1 MDQKTSGLF
10 FGLLRSAVSG
20 EKLEDEILKGYCEE
34 LFEPLYKLSS
44 EHDISHLF
52 LLGLK
57 QNGLINENDPR
68 LDKVIFKAVFRY
80 EKLKYDYDNV
90 CQALEE
96 AKIPFI
102 PLKGAIMR
110 EYYPEPWMRTSCDID
125 ILVKNEDLDKAIDCL
140 CKNLGFEKRGRSTHD
155 VGLISPAQTGV
166 ELHFDLVEEDC
177 ANNAIETLNM
187 VWDVSIPEENC
198 LYRHR
203 TKDEFFYFYH
213 IAHMAKHFEN
223 GGCGIRPFIDLWILD
238 RSEDKSKPNEFLLKS
253 DLQKFADAAL
263 NLSRVWFEAKEA
275 DELSLQMQDFLLKG
289 GIYGTT
295 TNRVAVS
302 QNKKGG
308 RLSYL
313 VSRIF
318 APKEKLQR
326 YYPILEKHP
335 ILLPVMQVRR
345 WFMLLN
351 PKIAKMA
358 KSELSANKTLDGE
371 KAKEM
376 KNFLNEVGL
385 K

>member
-1 MDQKTSGLF
+1 
-10 FGLLRSAVSG
+10 
-20 EKLEDEILKGYCEE
+20 
-34 LFEPLYKLSS
+34 
-44 EHDISHLF
+44 
-52 LLGLK
+52 
-57 QNGLINENDPR
+57 
-68 LDKVIFKAVFRY
+68 
-80 EKLKYDYDNV
+80 
-90 CQALEE
+90 
-96 AKIPFI
+96 
-102 PLKGAIMR
+102 
-110 EYYPEPWMRTSCDID
+110 
-125 ILVKNEDLDKAIDCL
+125 
-140 CKNLGFEKRGRSTHD
+140 
-155 VGLISPAQTGV
+155 
-166 ELHFDLVEEDC
+166 
-177 ANNAIETLNM
+177 
-187 VWDVSIPEENC
+187 
-198 LYRHR
+198 
-203 TKDEFFYFYH
+203 
-213 IAHMAKHFEN
+213 MAKHFEN

-238 RSEDKSKPNEFLLKS
+238 SIEDKSKPNEFLLKS
-253 DLQKFADAAL
+253 DLQKFANAAL

-358 KSELSANKTLDGE
+358 KSELSANKTLDVE